1 MAEISKSAR
10 AKIPAA
16 SVFSSFLPDLCMELT
31 TFHKVHQKAHQE
43 QSLISDK

>member
-10 AKIPAA
+10 AKIPA